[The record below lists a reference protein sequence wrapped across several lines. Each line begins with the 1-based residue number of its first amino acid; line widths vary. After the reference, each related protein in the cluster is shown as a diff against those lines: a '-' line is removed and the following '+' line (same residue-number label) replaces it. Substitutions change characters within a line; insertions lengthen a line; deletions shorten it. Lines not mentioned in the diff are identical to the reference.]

1 MPVSLL
7 AQLTAPGS
15 EAVRY
20 TSYPSAPGIKDPV
33 FIFCN
38 DSGTRKGNLNAVSP
52 GGTGPYGFDWYRWS
66 DVTKSF
72 SVFLKSE
79 SGLMSSSVINLD
91 EGGYRVNISDGVY
104 TTSLTGWIFLDKPY
118 SSASLQNR
126 TCDYVALSGMA
137 ATDTFY
143 YNDPSGGNLI
153 KLPNKVKF
161 LWSSNPASSIPYPD
175 LNINPQTFNP
185 PLEDVT
191 YQLQVSDSFG
201 CISQSSFL
209 YQSIHVKADFTPD
222 PVKGEAP
229 LIVAFENKSIRGSTF
244 KWEFGDNTPD
254 SELETPDDHT
264 YFIPGSYSV
273 KLTIESD
280 LHCINSMRYDS
291 IVVEHSSLSIP
302 NVFTPDDDGYN
313 DRFMVEAKSLRFISV
328 EVFSQSGMKVY
339 GFSGEGDRLKSWTGW
354 DGKINNTSI
363 NASPGVYFF
372 IIRALGWDNVRY
384 DTKAYRGFLYLY
396 R

>member
-1 MPVSLL
+1 
-7 AQLTAPGS
+7 
-15 EAVRY
+15 
-20 TSYPSAPGIKDPV
+20 
-33 FIFCN
+33 
-38 DSGTRKGNLNAVSP
+38 
-52 GGTGPYGFDWYRWS
+52 
-66 DVTKSF
+66 
-72 SVFLKSE
+72 
-79 SGLMSSSVINLD
+79 
-91 EGGYRVNISDGVY
+91 VNISDGVY

-143 YNDPSGGNLI
+143 YKDPSGGNLV

-229 LIVAFENKSIRGSTF
+229 LIVAFENKSIRGSSF

-280 LHCINSMRYDS
+280 LHCINSIRYDS

-354 DGKINNTSI
+354 DGKINNTSG
-363 NASPGVYFF
+363 NASPGVYFY
-372 IIRALGWDNVRY
+372 IIRALGWDNIRY